1 MSISTANNQFLVNN
15 LATYCY
21 SVVARVGDN
30 TAYAACQAKTTF
42 NSMILVMS
50 RNGSIVRQFTWKANQ
65 LVSGVDMPYG
75 IALNQQ
81 TGDIYVTGQV
91 KNTTNG
97 YVYASRLLNNGSVV
111 WTQAYGTSGLENIG
125 WNVQLFAVKNLITV
139 TGQTKNDPLSFFGGM
154 DGQVMSIN
162 ASNGAQLNR
171 IVIDLGIDDLIRS
184 SVNQD
189 DLNLVV
195 AGSVWQSNQ
204 RQGFLASYAVPSSGI
219 FTLRWQRT
227 LFTNVLTE
235 FNTVKFHR
243 GYLYAGGTWNGY
255 YTYDVTIASSINEN
269 ATLVVRYGLDG
280 TLDTSFFVYGQ
291 LGYDRVY
298 DIQVDQ
304 SSNIVMSVGTTNP
317 WLDDRWFF
325 MTNMQTFS
333 GGLYYGIFENQI
345 GDNYA
350 MIFTSLTMLDDRTVI
365 GVGASN
371 LLLNGNA
378 FVLVNKDFTL
388 VATTLAPY
396 QASYLL
402 TTTTTTTPMTTTTT
416 TTTTPMITTTT
427 TTTTSTTTNTTIT
440 TTTTTTTRTTTTS
453 TIPTATTTT
462 TSTIPITTTTS
473 TISITPASTTIA
485 STTITST
492 SSATFTPNVT
502 SIGTSSLSTVLAQ
515 SSVTSQ
521 MLLSSYWNSTTS
533 TLATTQYQMM
543 VLNGSSTS
551 AMMSSANDSSA
562 VSSLTS
568 SSGLVSTSQ
577 SISMSSSSQRTVRQQ
592 STSYNGFLQFS
603 EGSYLSNLGT
613 SQGGAQTSSGNL
625 DVQANQNQS
634 QSMVGAYALIAGIAV
649 IALIAIGATCF
660 VMKRRMRT
668 MSRKTNGSSLADQS
682 TLSTMSHSVT
692 HTGAYAGTQMQ
703 LPTLVASNII
713 AVPAFM
719 LAQCGIDFRTS
730 YLLTKGG
737 VGSIYLAEVLNPSLQ
752 QRVPAG
758 TKLLFK
764 QISDS
769 ARGMSDNNRAIF
781 LQELSIMYRF
791 KDDPRFAYIYAY
803 SEEPAGLLLRFYE
816 LGSMKDYIHGDS
828 KMAYQFRYT
837 KPQMLYLMKTLSQAL
852 FIMHSSGIVHL
863 DIKPANILLD
873 FDPHSEMLFSVL
885 TDFGLSKI
893 VDEQTLKVKAFQTGN
908 IKGASL
914 SYAAPEI
921 LHQFR
926 NSTPI
931 GHRIVSYFAADVYAG
946 GVVLL
951 EMLTRRNVWG

>member
-1 MSISTANNQFLVNN
+1 
-15 LATYCY
+15 
-21 SVVARVGDN
+21 
-30 TAYAACQAKTTF
+30 
-42 NSMILVMS
+42 MILVIS
-50 RNGSIVRQFTWKANQ
+50 KNGSVVRQFTWKANQ
-65 LVSGVDMPYG
+65 LVSGVDMPFG

-97 YVYASRLLNNGSVV
+97 YVYASRILNNGSVV
-111 WTQAYGTSGLENIG
+111 WTQTYGTSGLENIG

-139 TGQTKNDPLSFFGGM
+139 TGQTKNDPLNVFGGM

-162 ASNGAQLNR
+162 AFNGAQMNR
-171 IVIDLGIDDLIRS
+171 IVIDLGVDDLIRS

-189 DLNLVV
+189 DLNLVI

-204 RQGFLASYAVPSSGI
+204 RQGFLASYAVPSSGV

-243 GYLYAGGTWNGY
+243 GYLYAGGTWNGQ
-255 YTYDVTIASSINEN
+255 YTIDATIAFSFNEN

-291 LGYDRVY
+291 QGYDKVY

-304 SSNIVMSVGTTNP
+304 SSNIVMSVGTT
-317 WLDDRWFF
+317 DRWQDGSWVF
-325 MTNMQTFS
+325 MTNMQMFS
-333 GGLYYGIFENQI
+333 GGLYYGIYGTQI
-345 GDNYA
+345 GDAHA

-378 FVLVNKDFTL
+378 FMLVNKDFTL

-402 TTTTTTTPMTTTTT
+402 TTS
-416 TTTTPMITTTT
+416 T
-427 TTTTSTTTNTTIT
+427 TTTTSTTSTTTSTSTTIT

-453 TIPTATTTT
+453 TIPTATTTA

-473 TISITPASTTIA
+473 TISTTPASTTIA

-521 MLLSSYWNSTTS
+521 MLLQSYWNSTTS
-533 TLATTQYQMM
+533 TLATTQSQMM

-551 AMMSSANDSSA
+551 ALMSSANDSST

-568 SSGLVSTSQ
+568 SSRLVSTVQ
-577 SISMSSSSQRTVRQQ
+577 SISMSSSSQGTARQQ

-603 EGSYLSNLGT
+603 EGFYLSNLGT

-634 QSMVGAYALIAGIAV
+634 LSMVGAYALIAGIAV

-668 MSRKTNGSSLADQS
+668 MSRKTKGSSLADQS

-719 LAQCGIDFRTS
+719 LTQCGIDFRTS

-758 TKLLFK
+758 SKLLFK

-769 ARGMSDNNRAIF
+769 ARDSKTILDLLIF
-781 LQELSIMYRF
+781 TRIVKS
-791 KDDPRFAYIYAY
+791 
-803 SEEPAGLLLRFYE
+803 LLVSYCDYNE

-828 KMAYQFRYT
+828 TMAYQFRYT

-873 FDPHSEMLFSVL
+873 FDPHSGMLFSVL

-908 IKGASL
+908 IKGASI

-946 GVVLL
+946 GMVLL

>member
-1 MSISTANNQFLVNN
+1 MSISSANNQFLVNN

-42 NSMILVMS
+42 NSMILVIS
-50 RNGSIVRQFTWKANQ
+50 KNGSIVRQFTWKANQ

-81 TGDIYVTGQV
+81 TGDVYVTGQV

-97 YVYASRLLNNGSVV
+97 YVYASRILNNGSVV
-111 WTQAYGTSGLENIG
+111 WTQTYGTSGLDNIG
-125 WNVQLFAVKNLITV
+125 WNVQLFVVKNLITV

-162 ASNGAQLNR
+162 ASSGAQLNR
-171 IVIDLGIDDLIRS
+171 IVIDLGVDDLIRS

-243 GYLYAGGTWNGY
+243 GFLYAGGTWNGQ
-255 YTYDVTIASSINEN
+255 YTLDATIAFSFNEN

-291 LGYDRVY
+291 QGYDRVY

-333 GGLYYGIFENQI
+333 GGLYYGIYGTQI
-345 GDNYA
+345 GDAHA

-402 TTTTTTTPMTTTTT
+402 TTTTTTT
-416 TTTTPMITTTT
+416 
-427 TTTTSTTTNTTIT
+427 TIT
-440 TTTTTTTRTTTTS
+440 TR
-453 TIPTATTTT
+453 TTT

-473 TISITPASTTIA
+473 TISTTPASTTIA

-492 SSATFTPNVT
+492 SIATFTPNVT
-502 SIGTSSLSTVLAQ
+502 SIGTSSLSTVLTH

-577 SISMSSSSQRTVRQQ
+577 SISMSSSKQRTVRQQ

-634 QSMVGAYALIAGIAV
+634 LSMVGAYALIAGIAV

-668 MSRKTNGSSLADQS
+668 MSRKTKGSSMVDQS

-703 LPTLVASNII
+703 SPTLVASNII

-730 YLLTKGG
+730 FLLTKGG

-837 KPQMLYLMKTLSQAL
+837 KPQMLYLMKSLSQAL

-873 FDPHSEMLFSVL
+873 FDPHSGMLFSVL

-946 GVVLL
+946 GMVLL